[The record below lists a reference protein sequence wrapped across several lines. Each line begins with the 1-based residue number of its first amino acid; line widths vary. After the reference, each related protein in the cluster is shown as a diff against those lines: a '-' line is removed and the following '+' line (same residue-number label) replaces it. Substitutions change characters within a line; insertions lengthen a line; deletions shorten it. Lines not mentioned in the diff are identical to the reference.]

1 MREGTKS
8 WVAGAFI
15 FLIAA
20 SFAVW
25 GIGDWIGGALQKDV
39 ATIGDKTITQVDFR
53 RLYDREM
60 RVMQQRFGRVIQRD
74 EARLRGVDQRT
85 LATLLGTAAIELHSD
100 ELNLGV
106 SDGAVAERIK
116 RDPAFQSIGGGFD
129 RDRYDQTLR
138 FSGVNEAAF
147 IEQQRRGLIRRQLT
161 ETITSGVKVPETL
174 TTALNAYRNEERD
187 AEYIVLTDKQIEAP
201 GEPTDAQMKTYY
213 EENPRRFTAPEYRKL
228 KAIVLR
234 PADFADRVEVNEA
247 DVRESY
253 ESRSREFNTPEQ
265 RTVEQITFPDKAAAE
280 KAAEELKGG
289 KTFGALADEVGREDR
304 FISHG
309 SITKT
314 GLLDPSIANAAFA
327 LGEPGITDPVEGDLS
342 TSLVRVTKIDPA
354 TSKSFD
360 EVKEQVERELRDERT
375 RNFVA
380 NLFDEIEDDRAK
392 GLAIED
398 IASKREATLTEI
410 AAVDQNGQDPEGKPV
425 TGFPANVSL
434 RRAVFAAEIDLQA
447 DAVELGNDSFAVFE
461 LDEVIPAKVRPLETV
476 KDDVKSA
483 WIAEQKRNALT
494 STAAAIV
501 EDLNKGRPLAD
512 IAKEKGVEVKTAA
525 DLRRSA
531 RTDDLPSGAIGRL
544 FTLGKGAAATAELLG
559 GQQRVVFRVTDT
571 EVPEKTDGQVQTQ
584 IENLVADQLG
594 EEMVAEYLQAL
605 QSRYDVEVD
614 QEAIEQ
620 ATSAAGPTGAR
631 GGF

>member
-392 GLAIED
+392 RLAIED

-410 AAVDQNGQDPEGKPV
+410 AAVDQNG
-425 TGFPANVSL
+425 FS
-434 RRAVFAAEIDLQA
+434 
-447 DAVELGNDSFAVFE
+447 
-461 LDEVIPAKVRPLETV
+461 
-476 KDDVKSA
+476 
-483 WIAEQKRNALT
+483 
-494 STAAAIV
+494 
-501 EDLNKGRPLAD
+501 
-512 IAKEKGVEVKTAA
+512 
-525 DLRRSA
+525 
-531 RTDDLPSGAIGRL
+531 
-544 FTLGKGAAATAELLG
+544 
-559 GQQRVVFRVTDT
+559 FRVLP
-571 EVPEKTDGQVQTQ
+571 V
-584 IENLVADQLG
+584 L
-594 EEMVAEYLQAL
+594 
-605 QSRYDVEVD
+605 
-614 QEAIEQ
+614 
-620 ATSAAGPTGAR
+620 
-631 GGF
+631 